1 MPVTVD
7 EIDFR
12 ERSRAIRLLG
22 RLGEVIPD
30 GILHRILQQLS
41 QSAAPDL
48 ALQALL
54 TFSSEQ
60 RQAFDRMIRQPAA
73 LKALLTVFS
82 HSRFLTLEIMQNP
95 DWLMELTGSSSLLGM
110 PYDVER
116 FSSMLSARWRD
127 TSLADLPQTL
137 AQFRRKQL
145 LRILLRDVQ
154 QIATLAET
162 TAELSHLADAIVD
175 FALRRIRQGVSAP
188 DFSVIALG
196 KLGGEELNYSSD
208 IDLMFVFDG
217 VGDKEYFKTVANQL
231 TKMLSTYTSEG
242 LCYRVDL
249 RLRPEG
255 TLGEAAISL
264 EAAQNYYRHRARD
277 WELQMLIKA
286 RVAAGDRA
294 PGQALLD
301 FVEPLIY
308 STTLDFSTVESA
320 TETRSRIHEKA
331 AARRAGRKTLDI
343 KLTGGGIRDIE
354 FLVQCLQ
361 RLHGGRE
368 PWVRHGGTLLA
379 LQRLRDK
386 DLLSAQ
392 EYTDLSTA
400 YEFLRQLE
408 HRLQA
413 VDDQQTHALPASAE
427 QLTLLANR
435 MPADEVGRDRTP
447 ERLKQRLRL
456 HLDRVQE
463 LYARVI
469 HAQKPVYY
477 GILVESGDIAPYL
490 DFPEPQLD
498 ARPLGVNL
506 VRFLDQKAPALASL
520 LKRRRIRRNAEGIE
534 RFIEKLEQRPA
545 LLLQVEED
553 RRLASNL
560 LDVFDHSPWLAD
572 ALNRNPEFLMDMR
585 DPGPRRHSELAAAD
599 DSRSLRILYRQE
611 LFRILTQSLCERT
624 PIFETLLRTSELA
637 EAVVQAAYRIAIGQ
651 VSAAAPPAAGYVPRD
666 QMMVVALGRLGML
679 EFDLAS
685 DADLVFVLRDS
696 DEAQTPFW
704 TRVAERVIDL
714 LTAYTGDGTLFAVDT
729 RLRPGGRD
737 GSLVQLE
744 RAYKEYF
751 GKRAEAW
758 EGIAYMKARGIAGNV
773 ERATS
778 FLNELQKLDWRRY
791 GQSGRSKKDLLQ
803 MRLRLEREQG
813 SANPLKA
820 GRGGYYDIDFAL
832 MYLRLKGAGIFFK
845 VLNTP
850 ERIDIVEQMGHLE
863 RADAEFLRD
872 AATFY
877 RAVDHGLR
885 LQTGHS
891 AGNLPA
897 APARREQLTSMVER
911 WIPDHLHDQELT
923 VELAQIQDRTRE
935 YFDRLFTN

>member
-41 QSAAPDL
+41 RSAAPDI
-48 ALQALL
+48 ALQSLL
-54 TFSSEQ
+54 TFSGEQ
-60 RQAFDRMIRQPAA
+60 RQAFDRMIRQPGT
-73 LKALLTVFS
+73 LKAMLTVFS
-82 HSRFLTLEIMQNP
+82 HSRFLTLEITQHP
-95 DWLMELTGSSSLLGM
+95 DWLAELTESSNLLVM
-110 PYDVER
+110 PYDVGR
-116 FSSMLSARWRD
+116 FSSLLSAEARD
-127 TSLADLPQTL
+127 ISLAALPLSL

-154 QIATLAET
+154 QIAALAET
-162 TAELSHLADAIVD
+162 TAELSHLADAILD
-175 FALRRIRQGVSAP
+175 FALRRIRHGVPAP
-188 DFSVIALG
+188 DFSVLALG

-217 VGDKEYFKTVANQL
+217 GDKEYFKTVANQL
-231 TKMLSTYTSEG
+231 TEVLSTYTSEG

-264 EAAQNYYRHRARD
+264 EAARNYYRHRARD

-286 RVAAGDRA
+286 RVAAGDKI
-294 PGQALLD
+294 PGHALLD

-320 TETRSRIHEKA
+320 SETRSRIHEKA
-331 AARRAGRKTLDI
+331 AAKRAGRKALDI
-343 KLTGGGIRDIE
+343 KLTSGGIRDIE

-400 YEFLRQLE
+400 YEFLRHLE
-408 HRLQA
+408 HRLQS
-413 VDDQQTHALPASAE
+413 VDDQQTHALPAAAE
-427 QLTLLANR
+427 QMTLLANR
-435 MPADEVGRDRTP
+435 MPADEIGRDRSP
-447 ERLKQRLRL
+447 EKLKQRLSL
-456 HLDRVQE
+456 HLERVQE
-463 LYARVI
+463 LYERVI
-469 HAQKPVYY
+469 HAQKPIYY
-477 GILVESGDIAPYL
+477 GILVESDDLTSHL
-490 DFPEPQLD
+490 DFPEQQQD
-498 ARPLGVNL
+498 ARPLATNL
-506 VRFLDQKAPALASL
+506 VRFLNQKAPALASL
-520 LKRRRIRRNAEGIE
+520 LKRRRIRRNPEGVE
-534 RFIEKLEQRPA
+534 RFMEKLEQRPQ
-545 LLLQVEED
+545 LLSLVDETP
-553 RRLASNL
+553 RLASNF
-560 LDVFDHSPWLAD
+560 LDIFDHSPWLAD
-572 ALNRNPEFLMDMR
+572 ALNRNPELLLDMK
-585 DPGPRRHSELAAAD
+585 DPLRHSELLAVD
-599 DSRSLRILYRQE
+599 DSRTLRLLYRQE

-624 PIFETLLRTSELA
+624 PIFETLLRTSALA
-637 EAVVQAAYRIAIGQ
+637 NAVVEAAYRIAIEQ
-651 VSAAAPPAAGYVPRD
+651 VCASTPPAAGYVPRD

-685 DADLVFVLRDS
+685 DADLIFVLRDS

-704 TRVAERVIDL
+704 TQVAERVIDL
-714 LTAYTGDGTLFAVDT
+714 LTAYTGDGTLFSVDT

-737 GSLVQLE
+737 GLLVQLE
-744 RAYKEYF
+744 RTYKEYF
-751 GKRAEAW
+751 EKRAQAW
-758 EGIAYMKARGIAGNV
+758 EGIAYMKARAIAGNV

-897 APARREQLTSMVER
+897 APARLEQLTSMVER
-911 WIPDHLHDQELT
+911 WTPDHLHDQELT
-923 VELAQIQDRTRE
+923 VELAQIQARTRE
-935 YFDRLFTN
+935 YFERLFTN